1 MSSVRPAAR
10 LRVRGFSLIELMVVL
25 AIVAILTAI
34 AVSSYLSYVLRSKVR
49 TAQGDLVALS
59 LNLENM
65 LQRQLQYPQV
75 TTTSTDDTVQQFTG
89 WHPAQINDFTYTVV
103 STKLGYT
110 LTAAGIRGSLATCKL
125 TLDATGKRQVP
136 GPCGSITSW

>member
-1 MSSVRPAAR
+1 MSSIRYAAR

-34 AVSSYLSYVLRSKVR
+34 ALSSYLSYVTRAKVR

-59 LNLENM
+59 LNLENV
-65 LQRQLQYPQV
+65 LQRQLQYPQL
-75 TTTSTDDTVQQFTG
+75 TTTTTDATVQQFTG

-110 LTAAGIRGSLATCKL
+110 LTATGVAGRLAQCQLSLNAAGQRL
-125 TLDATGKRQVP
+125 VP
-136 GPCGSITSW
+136 GNCGSITSW